1 VYNAIISKQADK
13 QLRKLNPNVSK
24 RLYDWIFKNLN
35 KCNDPRQHGKALVGT
50 KSGLWRYRV
59 GDYRIIADIN
69 DDTVTILI
77 IEIGHRRKIY
87 E

>member
-1 VYNAIISKQADK
+1 MYKVDYSKRAEK
-13 QLRKLNPNVSK
+13 QLSKLNPQISK
-24 RLYDWIFKNLN
+24 TIYSWIN
-35 KCNDPRQHGKALVGT
+35 KCLKDCDNPRQHGKALVGT

-77 IEIGHRRKIY
+77 IEIGHRREIY

>member
-1 VYNAIISKQADK
+1 MYKVDYSKRAEKQLSKLDPQISKIIY
-13 QLRKLNPNVSK
+13 S
-24 RLYDWIFKNLN
+24 WIN
-35 KCNDPRQHGKALVGT
+35 KCLIGCDNPRQHGKALVGT

-77 IEIGHRRKIY
+77 IEIGHRREIY